1 MSRKFQVLL
10 ITLSLAFTGFFIVW
24 YKVGVLG
31 IPFMPHE
38 KRSVY
43 KIGAEIS
50 FEGKNKPVLVSMA
63 LPEPQEGIQILSED
77 VASSGFGY
85 TEAQTETGKRA
96 EWSMRKV
103 VGPQLLYYS
112 IEVFL
117 EPQRTFTPKL
127 PEVSYEQKTET
138 LSDLPDTLRNT
149 AKILLDDVRSRS
161 ADTHSF
167 AAQLIQDFN
176 AKEPSQ
182 AVKIL
187 LAQGGESKLEII
199 SRLLR
204 YRKILVRNIH
214 GLYLE
219 SDRRNI
225 ALTPML
231 EVYDGKKWQLYD
243 LKKGKVARDKN
254 FFIWQHGGGSLIDVT
269 GAENSNIRFSLNE
282 RQVPVEYLLDKQE
295 LVKKAAILDFS
306 LFTLPVSEQNAYR
319 HILLVPFGAL
329 VVVMLRILAGLRT
342 SGTFMPVLIA
352 LAFME
357 TTLLAGLVMFILIVG
372 MGLVIRSYLSS
383 LNLLLVARIS
393 AVMIVVILIMSFMS
407 ILSFKLGIKEV
418 LTVTFF
424 PMIILA
430 WTIER
435 MSILWEEEGAR
446 EVFIQGGGSLIV
458 AVFAYFVMSDSFVSH
473 IAFNFPELLLVV
485 LAFII
490 MLGRYSGYRISEL
503 IRFRSMVD

>member
-1 MSRKFQVLL
+1 MSRRFQVLL
-10 ITLSLAFTGFFIVW
+10 ITFSLAFTGFFIVW

-31 IPFMPHE
+31 IPFLPHE

-96 EWSMRKV
+96 EWSKRNV
-103 VGPQLLYYS
+103 VGPQILYYS
-112 IEVFL
+112 IEVFM
-117 EPQRTFTPKL
+117 EPGEYKPKL
-127 PEVSYEQKTET
+127 PLLPYEQKVET

-149 AKILLDDVRSRS
+149 AKNLLDDVRLRS
-161 ADTHSF
+161 ADIHSF
-167 AAQLIQDFN
+167 AAQLINDFN

-187 LAQGGESKLEII
+187 LAQGGENKFEII

-204 YRKILVRNIH
+204 YRKILVRKIH

-219 SDRRNI
+219 SERRNI

-243 LKKGKVARDKN
+243 LKKGKVTRDKN
-254 FFIWQHGGGSLIDVT
+254 FFIWQHGGDSVIEVT
-269 GAENSNIRFSLNE
+269 GATKSHISFSLNE
-282 RQVPVEYLLDKQE
+282 RQVPVEYLLEKQE
-295 LVKKAAILDFS
+295 LIKKAAILDFS
-306 LFTLPVSEQNAYR
+306 LFSLPVSEQNAYR

-329 VVVMLRILAGLRT
+329 VVVLLRIIGGLRT

-357 TTLLAGLVMFILIVG
+357 TTLFAGLIMFILIVG
-372 MGLVIRSYLSS
+372 TGLVIRSYLSS

-393 AVMIVVILIMSFMS
+393 AVMIVVIMIMSFMS

-435 MSILWEEEGAR
+435 MSILWEEEGAK

-458 AVFAYFVMSDSFVSH
+458 AVFAYFAMTYPFVSH

-485 LAFII
+485 LAVII

>member
-1 MSRKFQVLL
+1 MSRRFQVLL
-10 ITLSLAFTGFFIVW
+10 ITFSLAFTGFFIVW
-24 YKVGVLG
+24 YKVGVLD
-31 IPFMPHE
+31 IPFLPHE

-96 EWSMRKV
+96 EWSKRNV
-103 VGPQLLYYS
+103 VGPQILYYS
-112 IEVFL
+112 IEVFM
-117 EPQRTFTPKL
+117 EPGEYKPKL
-127 PEVSYEQKTET
+127 PLLPYEQKVET

-149 AKILLDDVRSRS
+149 AKNLLDDVRLRS
-161 ADTHSF
+161 ADIHSF
-167 AAQLIQDFN
+167 AAQLINDFN

-187 LAQGGESKLEII
+187 LAQGGENKFEII

-204 YRKILVRNIH
+204 YRKILVRKIH

-219 SDRRNI
+219 SERRNI

-243 LKKGKVARDKN
+243 LKKGKVTRDKN
-254 FFIWQHGGGSLIDVT
+254 FFIWQHGGDSVIEVT
-269 GAENSNIRFSLNE
+269 GATKSHISFSLNE
-282 RQVPVEYLLDKQE
+282 RQVPVEYLLEKQE
-295 LVKKAAILDFS
+295 LIKKAAILDFS
-306 LFTLPVSEQNAYR
+306 LFSLPVSEQNAYR

-329 VVVMLRILAGLRT
+329 VVVLLRIIGGLRT

-357 TTLLAGLVMFILIVG
+357 TTLFAGLIMFILIVG
-372 MGLVIRSYLSS
+372 TGLVIRSYLSS

-393 AVMIVVILIMSFMS
+393 AVMIVVIMIMSFMS

-435 MSILWEEEGAR
+435 MSILWEEEGAK

-458 AVFAYFVMSDSFVSH
+458 AVFAYFAMTYPFVSH

-485 LAFII
+485 LAVII

>member
-1 MSRKFQVLL
+1 MSRRFQVLL
-10 ITLSLAFTGFFIVW
+10 ITFSLAFTGFFIVW

-31 IPFMPHE
+31 IPFLPHE
-38 KRSVY
+38 KRAVY

-96 EWSMRKV
+96 EWSKRNV
-103 VGPQLLYYS
+103 AGPQILYYS
-112 IEVFL
+112 IEVFM
-117 EPQRTFTPKL
+117 EPGEYKPKL
-127 PEVSYEQKTET
+127 PLLAYEQKTET

-149 AKILLDDVRSRS
+149 AKNLLDDVRLRS
-161 ADTHSF
+161 ADIHSF
-167 AAQLIQDFN
+167 AAQLINDFN

-187 LAQGGESKLEII
+187 LAQGGESKFEII

-204 YRKILVRNIH
+204 YRKILVRKIH

-219 SDRRNI
+219 SERRNI

-231 EVYDGKKWQLYD
+231 EVYDGRKWQLYD
-243 LKKGKVARDKN
+243 LKKGKVTRDKN
-254 FFIWQHGGGSLIDVT
+254 FFIWQHGGDSLIEVT
-269 GAENSNIRFSLNE
+269 GAKKSHISFSLNE
-282 RQVPVEYLLDKQE
+282 RQVPVEYLLEKQE
-295 LVKKAAILDFS
+295 LLKKAAVLDFS

-329 VVVMLRILAGLRT
+329 VVVLLRILVGLRT

-357 TTLLAGLVMFILIVG
+357 TTLVAGLIMFILIVG
-372 MGLVIRSYLSS
+372 MGLIIRSYLSS

-435 MSILWEEEGAR
+435 MSILWEEEGAK

-458 AVFAYFVMSDSFVSH
+458 AVFAYFVMSDTFVSL
-473 IAFNFPELLLVV
+473 IAFNFPVLLLVV
-485 LAFII
+485 LAGII
-490 MLGRYSGYRISEL
+490 MVGRYSGYRLSEL
-503 IRFRSMVD
+503 IRFRSMVE

>member
-1 MSRKFQVLL
+1 MFPG
-10 ITLSLAFTGFFIVW
+10 T
-24 YKVGVLG
+24 
-31 IPFMPHE
+31 
-38 KRSVY
+38 
-43 KIGAEIS
+43 
-50 FEGKNKPVLVSMA
+50 
-63 LPEPQEGIQILSED
+63 QI
-77 VASSGFGY
+77 
-85 TEAQTETGKRA
+85 
-96 EWSMRKV
+96 
-103 VGPQLLYYS
+103 LYYS
-112 IEVFL
+112 IEVFM
-117 EPQRTFTPKL
+117 EPGDFKPTL
-127 PEVSYEQKTET
+127 PLVSYEQKTET
-138 LSDLPDTLRNT
+138 LSDLPDTLRDT

-167 AAQLIQDFN
+167 AAQLIHDFN

-187 LAQGGESKLEII
+187 LAQGGESKLELI

-204 YRKILVRNIH
+204 YRKILVRKIH
-214 GLYLE
+214 GIYLE

-231 EVYDGKKWQLYD
+231 EVYDGHKWQLYD
-243 LKKGKVARDKN
+243 LKKGKVTRDKN
-254 FFIWQHGGGSLIDVT
+254 FFVWQQGGASLIDVT
-269 GAENSNIRFSLNE
+269 GAKKSHIRFSLNE

-295 LVKKAAILDFS
+295 LLKKAAVLDFS
-306 LFTLPVSEQNAYR
+306 LFSLPVSEQNAYR

-329 VVVMLRILAGLRT
+329 VVVLLRILGGLRT

-357 TTLLAGLVMFILIVG
+357 TTLSAGLIMFILIVG
-372 MGLVIRSYLSS
+372 TGLVIRSYLSS

-393 AVMIVVILIMSFMS
+393 AVMIVVIMIMSFMS

-435 MSILWEEEGAR
+435 MSILWEEEGAK

-458 AVFAYFVMSDSFVSH
+458 AIFAYFAMTDPFVSH

-485 LAFII
+485 LALII
-490 MLGRYSGYRISEL
+490 MLGRYSGYRVSEL

>member
-10 ITLSLAFTGFFIVW
+10 IALSLAFTGIFIVW

-31 IPFMPHE
+31 IPFLPHE

-85 TEAQTETGKRA
+85 AEAQTETGKRA
-96 EWSMRKV
+96 EWSKRNV
-103 VGPQLLYYS
+103 EGPQILYYS

-117 EPQRTFTPKL
+117 EPGTYTPAL
-127 PEVSYEQKTET
+127 PAVSYEQKSET

-167 AAQLIQDFN
+167 AAQLIHDFN

-187 LAQGGESKLEII
+187 LAQSGESKLEII

-219 SDRRNI
+219 SERRNI

-231 EVYDGKKWQLYD
+231 EVFDGKKWQLYD
-243 LKKGKVARDKN
+243 LKKGKVTRDKN

-269 GAENSNIRFSLNE
+269 GATKSNIRFSLNE
-282 RQVPVEYLLDKQE
+282 RQLPVEYLLEKQE
-295 LVKKAAILDFS
+295 LIKKAAILDFS

-329 VVVMLRILAGLRT
+329 VVVLLRIIGGLRT

-357 TTLLAGLVMFILIVG
+357 TTLFAGLIMFILIVG
-372 MGLVIRSYLSS
+372 MGLIIRSYLSS
-383 LNLLLVARIS
+383 LSLLLVARIS

-435 MSILWEEEGAR
+435 MSILWEEEGPR
-446 EVFIQGGGSLIV
+446 EVLIQGSGSLIV

-485 LAFII
+485 LAVII

>member
-1 MSRKFQVLL
+1 MSRRFQVLL
-10 ITLSLAFTGFFIVW
+10 ITFSLAFTGFFIVW

-31 IPFMPHE
+31 IPFLPHE

-50 FEGKNKPVLVSMA
+50 FEGKNKPVLVSRA

-96 EWSMRKV
+96 EWSKRNV
-103 VGPQLLYYS
+103 VGPQILYYS
-112 IEVFL
+112 IEVFM
-117 EPQRTFTPKL
+117 EPGEYKPKL
-127 PEVSYEQKTET
+127 PLLPYEQKVET

-149 AKILLDDVRSRS
+149 AKNLLDDVRLRS
-161 ADTHSF
+161 ADIHSF
-167 AAQLIQDFN
+167 AAQLINDFN

-187 LAQGGESKLEII
+187 LAQGGENKFEII

-204 YRKILVRNIH
+204 YRKILVRKIH

-219 SDRRNI
+219 SERRNI

-243 LKKGKVARDKN
+243 LKKGKVTRDKN
-254 FFIWQHGGGSLIDVT
+254 FFIWQHGGDSVIEVT
-269 GAENSNIRFSLNE
+269 GATKSHISFSLNE
-282 RQVPVEYLLDKQE
+282 RQVPVEYLLEKQE
-295 LVKKAAILDFS
+295 LIKKAAILDFS
-306 LFTLPVSEQNAYR
+306 LFSLPVSEQNAYR

-329 VVVMLRILAGLRT
+329 VVVLLRIIGGLRT

-357 TTLLAGLVMFILIVG
+357 TTLFAGLIMFILIVG
-372 MGLVIRSYLSS
+372 TGLVIRSYLSS

-393 AVMIVVILIMSFMS
+393 AVMIVVIMIMSFMS

-435 MSILWEEEGAR
+435 MSILWEEEGAK

-458 AVFAYFVMSDSFVSH
+458 AVFAYFAMTYPFVSH

-485 LAFII
+485 LAVII

>member
-1 MSRKFQVLL
+1 MSRRFQVLL
-10 ITLSLAFTGFFIVW
+10 IALSLAFTGFFIVW

-31 IPFMPHE
+31 IPFLPHE

-50 FEGKNKPVLVSMA
+50 FEGKDKPVLVSMA

-85 TEAQTETGKRA
+85 AEAQTETGKRA
-96 EWSMRKV
+96 EWSKRNV
-103 VGPQLLYYS
+103 SGTQILYYS
-112 IEVFL
+112 IEVFM
-117 EPQRTFTPKL
+117 EPGDFKPTL
-127 PEVSYEQKTET
+127 PLVSYEQKTET
-138 LSDLPDTLRNT
+138 LSDLPDTLRDT

-167 AAQLIQDFN
+167 AAQLIHDFN

-187 LAQGGESKLEII
+187 LAQGGESKLELI

-204 YRKILVRNIH
+204 YRKILVRKIH
-214 GLYLE
+214 GIYLE

-231 EVYDGKKWQLYD
+231 EVYDGHKWQLYD
-243 LKKGKVARDKN
+243 LKKGKVTRDKN
-254 FFIWQHGGGSLIDVT
+254 FFVWQQGGASLIDVT
-269 GAENSNIRFSLNE
+269 GAKKSHIRFSLNE

-295 LVKKAAILDFS
+295 LLKKAAVLDFS
-306 LFTLPVSEQNAYR
+306 LFSLPVSEQNAYR

-329 VVVMLRILAGLRT
+329 VVVLLRILGGLRT

-357 TTLLAGLVMFILIVG
+357 TTLSAGLIMFILIVG
-372 MGLVIRSYLSS
+372 TGLVIRSYLSS

-393 AVMIVVILIMSFMS
+393 AVMIVVIMIMSFMS

-435 MSILWEEEGAR
+435 MSILWEEEGAK

-458 AVFAYFVMSDSFVSH
+458 AIFAYFAMTDPFVSH

-485 LAFII
+485 LALII
-490 MLGRYSGYRISEL
+490 MLGRYSGYRVSEL

>member
-1 MSRKFQVLL
+1 MSRRLQVLL
-10 ITLSLAFTGFFIVW
+10 ITFSLAFTGFFIVW

-31 IPFMPHE
+31 IPFLPHE

-43 KIGAEIS
+43 TIGAEIS
-50 FEGKNKPVLVSMA
+50 FEGKKKSVLVSMA

-85 TEAQTETGKRA
+85 AEGETKNGKRA
-96 EWSMRKV
+96 EWSKRNV
-103 VGPQLLYYS
+103 VGPQKLYYS
-112 IEVFL
+112 LEVLIEPG
-117 EPQRTFTPKL
+117 EYRPK
-127 PEVSYEQKTET
+127 PPIIPSEQKTET
-138 LSDLPDTLRNT
+138 LSDLPNILQNT
-149 AKILLDDVRSRS
+149 AKNLLHDVRSRS

-167 AAQLIQDFN
+167 AAQLIKDFS
-176 AKEPSQ
+176 ATEPSQ

-187 LAQGGESKLEII
+187 LSKGGESKIDLLY
-199 SRLLR
+199 RLLR
-204 YRKILVRNIH
+204 YRKISVHKIH

-219 SDRRNI
+219 SARRNI

-231 EVYDGKKWQLYD
+231 DVYDGKNWQLYD
-243 LKKGKVARDKN
+243 LNKGKVVRDKN
-254 FFIWQHGGGSLIDVT
+254 FFVWQQGNNSLIEVT
-269 GAENSNIRFSLNE
+269 GAENSNISFSLNE
-282 RQVPVEYLLDKQE
+282 RQVPVQYLLDKKE

-306 LFTLPVSEQNAYR
+306 LFTLPISEQNAYR

-329 VVVMLRILAGLRT
+329 VVVLLRIFVGLRT

-357 TTLLAGLVMFILIVG
+357 MTLVAGLIMFILIVG
-372 MGLVIRSYLSS
+372 MGLIIRSYLSS

-435 MSILWEEEGAR
+435 MSILWEEEGAK
-446 EVFIQGGGSLIV
+446 EVLIQGGGSLIV
-458 AVFAYFVMSDSFVSH
+458 AVFAYFVMSDPFVSH
-473 IAFNFPELLLVV
+473 MAFNFPELLLVV
-485 LAFII
+485 LAGII
-490 MLGRYSGYRISEL
+490 IIGRYSGYRLSEL
-503 IRFRSMVD
+503 IRFRSMVE

>member
-1 MSRKFQVLL
+1 MSRRFQVLL
-10 ITLSLAFTGFFIVW
+10 IALSLAFTGFFIVW

-31 IPFMPHE
+31 IPFLPHE

-43 KIGAEIS
+43 KVGAEIS
-50 FEGKNKPVLVSMA
+50 FEGNNRPVLVSMA
-63 LPEPQEGIQILSED
+63 LPEPQEGIQILSENI
-77 VASSGFGY
+77 ASSGFGY
-85 TEAQTETGKRA
+85 AEAQTETGKRA
-96 EWSMRKV
+96 EWSKRNV
-103 VGPQLLYYS
+103 VGPQILYYS
-112 IEVFL
+112 IEVFI
-117 EPQRTFTPKL
+117 EPGDYQPKL
-127 PEVSYEQKTET
+127 PLVSYEQEDET
-138 LSDLPDTLRNT
+138 LSDLPDTLINT

-161 ADTHSF
+161 ADIHSF
-167 AAQLIQDFN
+167 AAQLIHDFN
-176 AKEPSQ
+176 EKEPSQ
-182 AVKIL
+182 TVKIL
-187 LAQGGESKLEII
+187 IEQGGESKIELI
-199 SRLLR
+199 SRLLK
-204 YRKILVRNIH
+204 YRKILVRKIH

-219 SDRRNI
+219 SERRNI

-243 LKKGKVARDKN
+243 LKRGKVTRDKN
-254 FFIWQHGGGSLIDVT
+254 FFIWQHGGDSLIDVI
-269 GAENSNIRFSLNE
+269 GATKSNIRFSLNE
-282 RQVPVEYLLDKQE
+282 RQVPVQYLLDKQE
-295 LVKKAAILDFS
+295 LLKKAAVLDFS
-306 LFTLPVSEQNAYR
+306 LFSLPVSEQNAYR

-329 VVVMLRILAGLRT
+329 VVVLLRILGGLRT

-357 TTLLAGLVMFILIVG
+357 TTLFAGLIMFILIVG
-372 MGLVIRSYLSS
+372 TGLVIRSYLSS

-458 AVFAYFVMSDSFVSH
+458 AVFAYFVMTYPFVSH

-485 LAFII
+485 LALII

>member
-1 MSRKFQVLL
+1 MSRRFQVFL
-10 ITLSLAFTGFFIVW
+10 ITFSLAFTGFFIVW

-31 IPFMPHE
+31 IPFLPHE

-96 EWSMRKV
+96 EWSKRNV
-103 VGPQLLYYS
+103 VGPQILYYS
-112 IEVFL
+112 IEVFM
-117 EPQRTFTPKL
+117 EPGEYKPKL
-127 PEVSYEQKTET
+127 PLLPYEQKTET

-149 AKILLDDVRSRS
+149 AKNLLDDVRLRS
-161 ADTHSF
+161 ADIHSF
-167 AAQLIQDFN
+167 AAQLINDFN

-187 LAQGGESKLEII
+187 LAQGGENKFELI

-204 YRKILVRNIH
+204 YRKILVRKIH

-219 SDRRNI
+219 SERRNI

-231 EVYDGKKWQLYD
+231 EVYDGNKWQLYD
-243 LKKGKVARDKN
+243 LKKGKVTRDKN
-254 FFIWQHGGGSLIDVT
+254 FFIWQHGGDSVIEVT
-269 GAENSNIRFSLNE
+269 GARKSHISFSLNE
-282 RQVPVEYLLDKQE
+282 RQVPVEYLLEKQE
-295 LVKKAAILDFS
+295 LIKKAAILDFS
-306 LFTLPVSEQNAYR
+306 LFSLPVSEQNAYR

-329 VVVMLRILAGLRT
+329 VVVLLRIIGGLRT

-357 TTLLAGLVMFILIVG
+357 TTLFAGLIMFILIVG
-372 MGLVIRSYLSS
+372 TGLVIRSYLSS

-435 MSILWEEEGAR
+435 MSILWEEEGAK

-458 AVFAYFVMSDSFVSH
+458 AVFAYFAMTYPFVSH

-485 LAFII
+485 LAVII

>member
-10 ITLSLAFTGFFIVW
+10 IALSLAFIGFFIVW

-31 IPFMPHE
+31 IPFLPHE

-63 LPEPQEGIQILSED
+63 LPEPQEGIQILSQD

-85 TEAQTETGKRA
+85 AEAQTITGKRA
-96 EWSMRKV
+96 EWSKRNV
-103 VGPQLLYYS
+103 VGPQILYYS
-112 IEVFL
+112 IEVWI
-117 EPQRTFTPKL
+117 EPGEFKPEL
-127 PEVSYEQKTET
+127 PLVPFEQEIET

-149 AKILLDDVRSRS
+149 AKNLLDDVRLRS
-161 ADTHSF
+161 ADIHSF
-167 AAQLIQDFN
+167 AAQLIHDFN

-187 LAQGGESKLEII
+187 LAQGGETKLEMI
-199 SRLLR
+199 SRLLK
-204 YRKILVRNIH
+204 YRKILVRNIY

-219 SDRRNI
+219 SERRNI
-225 ALTPML
+225 SLTPML

-243 LKKGKVARDKN
+243 LKKGKVTRDKN
-254 FFIWQHGGGSLIDVT
+254 FFVWQQGGDSLIDVT
-269 GAENSNIRFSLNE
+269 GATKSNIRFSLNE
-282 RQVPVEYLLDKQE
+282 RQVPVEYLLEKQE
-295 LVKKAAILDFS
+295 LLKKAAILDFS
-306 LFTLPVSEQNAYR
+306 LFSLPVSEQNAYR

-329 VVVMLRILAGLRT
+329 VVVLLRIIGGLRT

-357 TTLLAGLVMFILIVG
+357 TTLFAGLIMFILIVG
-372 MGLVIRSYLSS
+372 MGLVIRSYLST

-393 AVMIVVILIMSFMS
+393 AVMIVVIVIMSFMS

-435 MSILWEEEGAR
+435 MSILWEEEGAK

-458 AVFAYFVMSDSFVSH
+458 AVFAYFVMSDPFVSH
-473 IAFNFPELLLVV
+473 IAFNFPELLFVV
-485 LAFII
+485 LAAII
-490 MLGRYSGYRISEL
+490 MLGRYSGYRLSEL
-503 IRFRSMVD
+503 IRFKSMMD

>member
-1 MSRKFQVLL
+1 MSRKLQVLL
-10 ITLSLAFTGFFIVW
+10 IALSLAFTGLFIVW

-31 IPFMPHE
+31 IPFLPHE

-43 KIGAEIS
+43 KVGAEIS
-50 FEGKNKPVLVSMA
+50 FEGQNKPVLVSMA
-63 LPEPQEGIQILSED
+63 LPEPQKGIQILSED
-77 VASSGFGY
+77 IASSGFGY
-85 TEAQTETGKRA
+85 AEAQTEMGKRA
-96 EWSMRKV
+96 EWSKRKV
-103 VGPQLLYYS
+103 EGPQKLYYT
-112 IEVFL
+112 IEVFI
-117 EPQRTFTPKL
+117 EPGKYKREL
-127 PEVSYEQKTET
+127 PVVPYEQKVET

-149 AKILLDDVRSRS
+149 AKILLDDVRSKS

-167 AAQLIQDFN
+167 AAQLINDFN

-187 LAQGGESKLEII
+187 LTQSGISKLELIT
-199 SRLLR
+199 RLLR
-204 YRKILVRNIH
+204 YRKILLRKIH

-231 EVYDGKKWQLYD
+231 EVYDGKTWQLYD
-243 LKKGKVARDKN
+243 LKKGKVPRDKN
-254 FFIWQHGGGSLIDVT
+254 FFIWQQSGDSLIDVT
-269 GAENSNIRFSLNE
+269 GAKNSKIRFSINE
-282 RQVPVEYLLDKQE
+282 RLVPVEYLLEKQE
-295 LVKKAAILDFS
+295 LLKKAAIMDFS
-306 LFTLPVSEQNAYR
+306 LFSLPVSEQNAYR

-329 VVVMLRILAGLRT
+329 VVVLLRIIGGLRT

-357 TTLLAGLVMFILIVG
+357 TTLFAGLLMFILIVG
-372 MGLVIRSYLSS
+372 MGLIIRSYLSS

-435 MSILWEEEGAR
+435 MSILWEEEGPK
-446 EVFIQGGGSLIV
+446 EVLIQGGGSLIV
-458 AVFAYFVMSDSFVSH
+458 AVCAYFVMTYPFVSH
-473 IAFNFPELLLVV
+473 IAFNFPELLLIV
-485 LAFII
+485 LAGTIL
-490 MLGRYSGYRISEL
+490 LGRYSGYRVSEL
-503 IRFRSMVD
+503 IRFRSMMD

>member
-1 MSRKFQVLL
+1 MSRRFQVLL
-10 ITLSLAFTGFFIVW
+10 IALSLTFIGLFIVW
-24 YKVGVLG
+24 YKVSVLG
-31 IPFMPHE
+31 IPFLPHE

-50 FEGKNKPVLVSMA
+50 FEGRNKPVLVSMVI
-63 LPEPQEGIQILSED
+63 PEPQEGIQIISED

-85 TEAQTETGKRA
+85 AEAETEHGKRA
-96 EWSMRKV
+96 EWSKRNV
-103 VGPQLLYYS
+103 TGPQILYYS
-112 IEVFL
+112 LELLIEPG
-117 EPQRTFTPKL
+117 EYKPKL
-127 PEVSYEQKTET
+127 PEVSYEQKVET

-149 AKILLDDVRSRS
+149 AKNLLEDVRSRS

-167 AAQLIQDFN
+167 AAQLIHDFSE
-176 AKEPSQ
+176 KEPSQ

-187 LAQGGESKLEII
+187 LTQGGESKLEMI

-204 YRKILVRNIH
+204 YRKILVREIH

-219 SDRRNI
+219 SERRNI

-243 LKKGKVARDKN
+243 LKKGKVKRDKN
-254 FFIWQHGGGSLIDVT
+254 FFVWQQGGESLLDVT
-269 GAENSNIRFSLNE
+269 GAKKSNISFSLNE
-282 RQVPVEYLLDKQE
+282 RQVPVQYLLDKQE
-295 LVKKAAILDFS
+295 ILKKAAILDFS

-329 VVVMLRILAGLRT
+329 VVVLLRILVGVRT
-342 SGTFMPVLIA
+342 SGTFMPILIA

-357 TTLLAGLVMFILIVG
+357 TTLFAGLIMFILIVG

-446 EVFIQGGGSLIV
+446 EVFIQGSGSLIV
-458 AVFAYFVMSDSFVSH
+458 AVFAYFVMSDPFVSH

-485 LAFII
+485 LAVII
-490 MLGRYSGYRISEL
+490 ILGRYSGYRLSEL
-503 IRFRSMVD
+503 LRFRSMVE

>member
-1 MSRKFQVLL
+1 MSRRFQVLL
-10 ITLSLAFTGFFIVW
+10 IALSLAFTGFFIVW

-31 IPFMPHE
+31 IPFLPHE

-43 KIGAEIS
+43 KVGAEIS
-50 FEGKNKPVLVSMA
+50 FQGTNKPVLVSMA
-63 LPEPQEGIQILSED
+63 LPEPQEGIQILAED
-77 VASSGFGY
+77 IASSGFGY
-85 TEAQTETGKRA
+85 TEAQTESGKRA
-96 EWSMRKV
+96 EWSKRNV
-103 VGPQLLYYS
+103 VGPQILYYS
-112 IEVFL
+112 IEVFI
-117 EPQRTFTPKL
+117 EPGEYKPKVPL
-127 PEVSYEQKTET
+127 VSYEQEVET
-138 LSDLPDTLRNT
+138 LSDLPNTLRNT

-182 AVKIL
+182 TVKIL
-187 LAQGGESKLEII
+187 LAQGGESKLEMI

-219 SDRRNI
+219 SERRNI

-243 LKKGKVARDKN
+243 LKKGKVTRDKN
-254 FFIWQHGGGSLIDVT
+254 FFIWQHGGDSLIDVT
-269 GAENSNIRFSLNE
+269 GATKSKIRFSLNE

-295 LVKKAAILDFS
+295 LLKKAAIMDFS
-306 LFTLPVSEQNAYR
+306 LFSLPVSEQNAYR

-329 VVVMLRILAGLRT
+329 VVVLLRILGGLRT

-357 TTLLAGLVMFILIVG
+357 TTLFAGLIMFILIVG
-372 MGLVIRSYLSS
+372 TGLVIRSYLSS

-435 MSILWEEEGAR
+435 MSILWEEEGAK
-446 EVFIQGGGSLIV
+446 EVLIQGGGSLIV
-458 AVFAYFVMSDSFVSH
+458 AVFAYFAMTYPFVSH

-485 LAFII
+485 LAVII